1 MDDSGSV
8 GRAYG
13 VTGTPVHLFI
23 KKGGEVSLFQ
33 IGYMTPQKMKEEI
46 EKIL

>member
-1 MDDSGSV
+1 MDRKIIISI
-8 GRAYG
+8 
-13 VTGTPVHLFI
+13 TPVHLFI

-33 IGYMTPQKMKEEI
+33 IGYMTPQKLKEEI